1 MGAGSWNHN
10 VHYHRRIL
18 ASLPSEAQTVLDA
31 GAGTGQLARTLA
43 VAGYDVTAIDC
54 AADLAETPRVPG
66 LTWITGDV
74 LTYDFGT
81 AFDAVISVAVLH
93 HLPDLTAALR
103 RLARLTADGGT
114 LIVIGLARPTRPSD
128 HLVHAAGAVVHRF
141 QVIRHGWQTDRAPTC
156 WPPLHSYAQVRHT
169 AARLLPGAEFRRLP
183 LWRYE
188 LRWRKPPAGAGVR
201 PHT

>member
-1 MGAGSWNHN
+1 MGPGSWNHN

-18 ASLPSEAQTVLDA
+18 TSLPPEAQTVLDA
-31 GAGTGQLARTLA
+31 GAGTGELARTLA
-43 VAGYDVTAIDC
+43 AAGYAVTAIDR
-54 AADLAETPRVPG
+54 AADLAVTPREPR

-93 HLPDLTAALR
+93 HLPDLTAALT
-103 RLARLTADGGT
+103 RLADLTAAGGT
-114 LIVIGLARPTRPSD
+114 LIVIGLARPTRLSD
-128 HLVHAAGAVVHRF
+128 HLIHTAGAVVHRL
-141 QVIRHGWQTDRAPTC
+141 QVVRFGWQTDPAPTC
-156 WPPLHSYAQVRHT
+156 WPPPHSYSQVRRT

-188 LRWRKPPAGAGVR
+188 LRWRKPPAGASMS
-201 PHT
+201 P

>member
-1 MGAGSWNHN
+1 MGAGGWNHN
-10 VHYHRRIL
+10 VHCHRRIL

-31 GAGTGQLARTLA
+31 GAGAGQLARTL
-43 VAGYDVTAIDC
+43 VAAGCDVTAIDR
-54 AADLAETPRVPG
+54 AADLAANPRVPG

-103 RLARLTADGGT
+103 RLAHLTADGGM

-128 HLVHAAGAVVHRF
+128 HLIHAAGAVVHRF
-141 QVIRHGWQTDRAPTC
+141 QVVRHGWQTDPAPTC
-156 WPPLHSYAQVRHT
+156 WPPPHSYAQVRRR
-169 AARLLPGAEFRRLP
+169 AARLLPGAKFRRLP

-188 LRWRKPPAGAGVR
+188 LRWRKPPAGAR
-201 PHT
+201 LSP

>member
-18 ASLPSEAQTVLDA
+18 ASLPAQVQTVLDA
-31 GAGTGQLARTLA
+31 GAGTGQLARSLA
-43 VAGYDVTAIDC
+43 AAGYDVTAIDR
-54 AADLAETPRVPG
+54 AAELAVTPRVPG

-128 HLVHAAGAVVHRF
+128 HLIHAAGAVVHRF
-141 QVIRHGWQTDRAPTC
+141 QVVRHGWQTDPAPTC
-156 WPPLHSYAQVRHT
+156 WPPPHSYAQVRRR

-188 LRWRKPPAGAGVR
+188 LRWRKPPAGAR
-201 PHT
+201 LSP